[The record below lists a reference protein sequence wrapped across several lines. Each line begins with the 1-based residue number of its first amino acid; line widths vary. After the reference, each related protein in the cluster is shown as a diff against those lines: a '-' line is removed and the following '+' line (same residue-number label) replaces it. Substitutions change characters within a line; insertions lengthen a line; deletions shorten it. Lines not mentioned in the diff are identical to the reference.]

1 MLIIEV
7 ISFYKVTALYVLI
20 KYDATAKIIPVSEG
34 PPQHLVSYSV
44 KEIGSCVKEIGSC
57 TKTEA
62 VMKVESTISF
72 KRRKLKRNYQHLILS
87 IRAVQTN

>member
-44 KEIGSCVKEIGSC
+44 KEIGSC

-62 VMKVESTISF
+62 VMKVELTISS